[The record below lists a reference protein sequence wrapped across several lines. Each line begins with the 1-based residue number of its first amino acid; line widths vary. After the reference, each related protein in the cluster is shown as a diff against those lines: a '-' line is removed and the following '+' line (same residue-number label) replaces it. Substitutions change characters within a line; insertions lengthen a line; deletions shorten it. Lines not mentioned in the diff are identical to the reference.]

1 MIIHVRVWILPE
13 LNLAARTH
21 HPQYPLSS
29 RGPWNE
35 FKSQGE
41 GRILP
46 QRGASQAATRQTGRA
61 GCAWALLDSWTSCAW
76 NQILPSAKHFPLS
89 MKSALNPPHLQGH
102 WWHCQ
107 VAPGSKCFRDA
118 KLFFFARVLQSLRIS
133 SRWFFPYRCGCSC
146 TGILDIPPFPLQ
158 QLLHWLL
165 HSDTLVGARL
175 WLLVWA
181 RSWEKKKK
189 KLKFMSHLFSF
200 PQIPM
205 VDGGCTRKTF
215 F

>member
-1 MIIHVRVWILPE
+1 MKPISTKSNHWEKPKSLSRHYQSQLWWHELPMIIHVRVWILPE

-41 GRILP
+41 GTILP

-107 VAPGSKCFRDA
+107 VAPGSKCFRDS
-118 KLFFFARVLQSLRIS
+118 KLFFLPGYCNHWEFPPVD
-133 SRWFFPYRCGCSC
+133 FFP
-146 TGILDIPPFPLQ
+146 TVVAAVALEFWTFPL
-158 QLLHWLL
+158 
-165 HSDTLVGARL
+165 
-175 WLLVWA
+175 
-181 RSWEKKKK
+181 
-189 KLKFMSHLFSF
+189 FLFSSSF
-200 PQIPM
+200 TGSFTLTPW
-205 VDGGCTRKTF
+205 
-215 F
+215 